1 MEFVAI
7 VLFVAGACSP
17 ALTRLLNSVAYRN
30 RAAGKAEIIRAQH
43 GAPKVPE
50 RTASGKRG
58 KRRGWHTKS

>member
-7 VLFVAGACSP
+7 ALFVAGALIP

-43 GAPKVPE
+43 GAQLPE
-50 RTASGKRG
+50 HTASGKRG
-58 KRRGWHTKS
+58 KRRG